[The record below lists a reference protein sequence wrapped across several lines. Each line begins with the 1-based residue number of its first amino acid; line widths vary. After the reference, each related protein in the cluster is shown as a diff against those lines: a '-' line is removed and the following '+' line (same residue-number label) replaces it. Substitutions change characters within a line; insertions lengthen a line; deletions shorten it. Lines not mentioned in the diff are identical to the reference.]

1 MVDSSSSKVTSG
13 VEVTG
18 PSSAK
23 AHGTRKKRPNWNEIG
38 DKAEWARD
46 LAQKNP
52 EEYSQWLRGVRR
64 MQEGSDLGQVEP
76 WSPYSVRDIYYEGWH
91 DRDFG
96 TLLNQLGEQ
105 RERE

>member
-1 MVDSSSSKVTSG
+1 MDSSSSNRDTVRDT
-13 VEVTG
+13 VEVSK
-18 PSSAK
+18 PASAIK
-23 AHGTRKKRPNWNEIG
+23 RKKRPNWNEIG
-38 DKAEWARD
+38 DKAEWARQ
-46 LAQKNP
+46 LEQKNP
-52 EEYSQWLRGVRR
+52 EEYSQWLHGVRR

-105 RERE
+105 RDRE